1 MLWGNCVWHS
11 QDIITKTLVNILI
24 HVICVPAFN
33 IYLFKDVPQE
43 LVAMAERFEAWKAKK
58 DEQSGR
64 QTGRGRGGRGR
75 GGGVGGRG
83 WGGGSGGR
91 RFEDNNI

>member
-1 MLWGNCVWHS
+1 
-11 QDIITKTLVNILI
+11 
-24 HVICVPAFN
+24 
-33 IYLFKDVPQE
+33 
-43 LVAMAERFEAWKAKK
+43 MAERFEAWKAKK
-58 DEQSGR
+58 DKQSGR

-75 GGGVGGRG
+75 GEGVGGRG

>member
-1 MLWGNCVWHS
+1 
-11 QDIITKTLVNILI
+11 
-24 HVICVPAFN
+24 
-33 IYLFKDVPQE
+33 
-43 LVAMAERFEAWKAKK
+43 MAERFEAWKAKK

-64 QTGRGRGGRGR
+64 QTGRGRVGRGR

-91 RFEDNNI
+91 RFEGNNFF